1 MEAVLARHPRIAAT
15 PGVCGGRPV
24 IRGTRMAVDLILSD
38 LSHGLSITDYLAEFP
53 HLSREDVEAAY
64 DFAADLVAS
73 GALAAE

>member
-1 MEAVLARHPRIAAT
+1 M
-15 PGVCGGRPV
+15 

-38 LSHGLSITDYLAEFP
+38 LSHGLSIPDYLAEFP